1 MSKENHK
8 RYRNTSITFRLT
20 ADERDAVHYRA
31 KLLGI
36 PLQELFLKTFINQ
49 TINVSMG
56 MFDSERVVIEI
67 RKLIRRIEELQV
79 GDERTQ
85 EEIRKCR
92 ILLEQIEEV
101 FKGIKEGGEADE

>member
-1 MSKENHK
+1 MNKDHN

-20 ADERDAVHYRA
+20 ADERDAVHFRA
-31 KLLGI
+31 RVLGL
-36 PLQELFLKTFINQ
+36 PLQEMFLKTFLNQ
-49 TINVSMG
+49 PIEVTMG

-85 EEIRKCR
+85 EEIKKCR

-101 FKGIKEGGEADE
+101 FKGIKKGGEADE

>member
-31 KLLGI
+31 RLLGI

-67 RKLIRRIEELQV
+67 RKLIRRIRNNEEDYRQELQKLRAKYKV
-79 GDERTQ
+79 
-85 EEIRKCR
+85 
-92 ILLEQIEEV
+92 
-101 FKGIKEGGEADE
+101 